1 MSLLD
6 IAGLDVVLGGKS
18 LVRGLS
24 FEIGEGE
31 LLGLVGPNGAGKSTL
46 VKAVAQLLEYRG
58 EIRFQG
64 RPLNALSAR
73 ERARCLAYL
82 SQEDPVQWPI
92 SVRDLVGLGRHPYR
106 GSWWRGAGRS
116 GTGDLEA
123 IESAMRLTDVWR
135 LRERRVTELS
145 GGERARARLAR
156 VLVVEAPL
164 ILADEPVAAL
174 DPRHQLQVMQL
185 LRSACQSGRGV
196 LVVLHDLTLASRFCD
211 RLVMMDRGEL
221 IATGTP
227 TEVLTAENLARTYG
241 VRAVMGEHDGQGYV
255 VPWDT
260 SEPLRS

>member
-1 MSLLD
+1 MSLLQVS
-6 IAGLDVVLGGKS
+6 GLDVVLGGKP

-24 FEIGEGE
+24 FAIGEGE
-31 LLGLVGPNGAGKSTL
+31 LLGLIGPNGAGKSTV
-46 VKAVAQLLEYRG
+46 VKAIAQLLDHGG
-58 EIRFQG
+58 EIRFRG
-64 RPLNALSAR
+64 RPLSAMPAR
-73 ERARCLAYL
+73 ERASCLAYL

-106 GSWWRGAGRS
+106 GSWWRGAGGPRK
-116 GTGDLEA
+116 GDLEA

-135 LRERRVTELS
+135 LRERRVTQLS

-156 VLVVEAPL
+156 VLAVEAPL

-174 DPRHQLQVMQL
+174 DPRHQLQVMRL

-227 TEVLTAENLARTYG
+227 SEVLTAENLARTYG

-255 VPWDT
+255 VPWET
-260 SEPLRS
+260 SEPMRS